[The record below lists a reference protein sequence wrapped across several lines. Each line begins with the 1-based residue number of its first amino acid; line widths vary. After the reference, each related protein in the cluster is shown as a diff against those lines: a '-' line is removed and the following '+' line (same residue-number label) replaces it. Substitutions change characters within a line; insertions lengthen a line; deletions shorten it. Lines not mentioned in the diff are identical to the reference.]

1 MHLSYVHG
9 VYVNKPELLKEEVV
23 ESRNMYR
30 VMGREE
36 WEKLRK
42 ESPEFFGREP
52 RWLSKRQAIYTG
64 DCPPEVV
71 MTYPEILETAARVI
85 EQLPV
90 GKLVVDANLNFY
102 DAAEEVLR
110 IAYQSLYKEGNGRE

>member
-1 MHLSYVHG
+1 
-9 VYVNKPELLKEEVV
+9 
-23 ESRNMYR
+23 MYK
-30 VMGREE
+30 VIGREE
-36 WEKLRK
+36 WEKLRR
-42 ESPEFFGREP
+42 ESPETFGKEA

-64 DCPPEVV
+64 DYPPEVV
-71 MTYPEILETAARVI
+71 ITYPEVLEAAARVI

-110 IAYQSLYKEGNGRE
+110 IAYQSLYKEGNGRG